1 MKTSIRKQAGFT
13 LIEIIIALAVM
24 GTAIGGMLY
33 YQSRAETGQ
42 KVNDSITAATTMISG
57 IKTNFGPSGSY
68 ALVTVANLISGGM
81 TVEPFKVNGAN
92 ITDPWNNNLLIE
104 GGASQFA
111 LRIGPVSRDVC
122 VSLSNGM
129 VNNALILNVGNV
141 TAVTSGSLT
150 GGAAYKASASA
161 TPDPSVL
168 LGATGCG
175 IATDAQ
181 RFVAAV
187 FR

>member
-1 MKTSIRKQAGFT
+1 MKKSLRKQAGFT

-33 YQSRAETGQ
+33 YQSRAENGQ
-42 KVNDSITAATTMISG
+42 KVNDTITAATTMISG
-57 IKTNFGPSGSY
+57 IKTNFGPTNSY
-68 ALVTVANLISGGM
+68 AQVTIANLISGGM

-92 ITDPWNNNLLIE
+92 ITDPWNNNLLME
-104 GGASQFA
+104 GNASQFA
-111 LRIGPVSRDVC
+111 FRLGPVSREVC
-122 VSLSNGM
+122 VSLANGL

-141 TAVTSGSLT
+141 TAVTAGALT
-150 GGAAYKASASA
+150 GGGAYKASASA
-161 TPDPSVL
+161 TPDASVL